1 MNNALVA
8 ADLVTPLDTL
18 SAGMER
24 DSDHLCLEATGLC
37 HAADLRGDGG
47 AGVVADPAARN
58 LGASRPRILFDIMLP
73 QVLPTIGVAL
83 VLSTVTMMSV
93 LSVPLMIGVGT
104 PTMLTVDMA
113 FRVNSYGDYAVANA
127 LGVVSLA
134 ICGALSWFYL
144 RHSLQ
149 QKGGES

>member
-1 MNNALVA
+1 
-8 ADLVTPLDTL
+8 
-18 SAGMER
+18 
-24 DSDHLCLEATGLC
+24 
-37 HAADLRGDGG
+37 
-47 AGVVADPAARN
+47 
-58 LGASRPRILFDIMLP
+58 
-73 QVLPTIGVAL
+73 
-83 VLSTVTMMSV
+83 
-93 LSVPLMIGVGT
+93 GVGT

-113 FRVNSYGDYAVANA
+113 LRVNSYGDYAVANA